1 MTHVARNSLLACSA
15 NTIDTID
22 DCKMKKNIVV
32 IIRGLESI
40 TIELDDTNSPKTCA
54 SFIKSLPFSVNAHI
68 WGEEIYTDE
77 SPITQPEENAKDL
90 VELNDV
96 AYWPNG
102 RAICL
107 FFGPTPIGK
116 KGEIKPYS
124 GVNVVGKIINTGR
137 SVIENFREGTKIT
150 FQKS

>member
-1 MTHVARNSLLACSA
+1 
-15 NTIDTID
+15 
-22 DCKMKKNIVV
+22 MKKNIAAT
-32 IIRGLESI
+32 IRGLESI

-54 SFIKSLPFSVNAHI
+54 SFLKSLPFSVNAHI

-90 VELNDV
+90 VSLNDIT
-96 AYWPNG
+96 YWPAG
-102 RAICL
+102 KAICL

-124 GVNVVGKIINTGR
+124 PVNVIGKIVSADK
-137 SVIENFREGTKIT
+137 SVIKNFREGTKIT

>member
-1 MTHVARNSLLACSA
+1 
-15 NTIDTID
+15 
-22 DCKMKKNIVV
+22 MKKNIVA
-32 IIRGLESI
+32 IITGFENI

-54 SFIKSLPFSVNAHI
+54 SFLTSLPFSVNAHI

-90 VELNDV
+90 VSLNDI

-102 RAICL
+102 KAICL

-124 GVNVVGKIINTGR
+124 PVNIIGKIINPDKTIL
-137 SVIENFREGTKIT
+137 SKINEGTEIT
-150 FQKS
+150 FDRI

>member
-1 MTHVARNSLLACSA
+1 
-15 NTIDTID
+15 
-22 DCKMKKNIVV
+22 MKKKILAS
-32 IIRGLESI
+32 IIGLENI
-40 TIELDDTNSPKTCA
+40 TIEIDDTNSPKTCA
-54 SFIKSLPFSVNAHI
+54 SFLKSLPFSVNAHI

-90 VELNDV
+90 VSLNDIT
-96 AYWPNG
+96 YWPAG
-102 RAICL
+102 KAICL

-124 GVNVVGKIINTGR
+124 PVNIIGKIINADK
-137 SVIENFREGTKIT
+137 SVIKNLKEGTKIT

>member
-1 MTHVARNSLLACSA
+1 
-15 NTIDTID
+15 
-22 DCKMKKNIVV
+22 MKKNIVA

-40 TIELDDTNSPKTCA
+40 TIELDDTNSPKTCK
-54 SFIKSLPFSVNAHI
+54 SILDSLPFSVNTHL

-77 SPITQPEENAKDL
+77 SPIAQPEENAKDL

-107 FFGPTPIGK
+107 FFGPTPIGE

-124 GVNVVGKIINTGR
+124 CVNVVGKIINTGR
-137 SVIENFREGTKIT
+137 SVIENFKEGTKIT